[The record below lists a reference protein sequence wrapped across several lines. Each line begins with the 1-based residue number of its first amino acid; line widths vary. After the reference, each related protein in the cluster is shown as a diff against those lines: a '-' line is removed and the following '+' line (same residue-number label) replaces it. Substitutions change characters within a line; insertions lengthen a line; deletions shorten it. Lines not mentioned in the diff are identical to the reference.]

1 MTREGN
7 TLSPVIRSAWD
18 CGDLKTMVKNS
29 PAKATGAHIS
39 IVGHI
44 TRDELRRLL
53 TQTESAN
60 GFANRFC
67 WLAVKRSKCL
77 PDGGAIHT
85 VNFEDV
91 VAELQAAVSF
101 AKDFV
106 EILRDPEAK
115 RLWHDVYPRLSEAQ
129 PGMSGALIG
138 RAEAQVMR
146 LSAIY
151 ALLDKSPLIRPEHHE
166 AAMALWRYCEQSA
179 RWIFGTST
187 GDRNADKIL
196 RALRHAQAGMTKTEI
211 SVEVFNRHASSAEI
225 DEALRLLHG
234 LHMVRYETEATGG
247 APLQRWF
254 FSAGTGE
261 KSE

>member
-1 MTREGN
+1 
-7 TLSPVIRSAWD
+7 
-18 CGDLKTMVKNS
+18 
-29 PAKATGAHIS
+29 
-39 IVGHI
+39 VGHI

-85 VNFEDV
+85 VNFDEI
-91 VAELQAAVSF
+91 VADLLSAVDF

-106 EILRDPEAK
+106 EIFRDPEAK
-115 RLWHDVYPRLSEAQ
+115 KLWREAYPELSEGK
-129 PGMSGALIG
+129 PGMLGAVTG

-151 ALLDKSPLIRPEHHE
+151 ALLDKSRLIRPEHHK
-166 AAMALWRYCEQSA
+166 AAMALWQYCEQSA

-196 RALRHAQAGMTKTEI
+196 AALRHAPNGKTKTEI

-234 LHMVRYETEATGG
+234 LHMVSYQTEATGG

-254 FSAGTGE
+254 YSAETGE